1 MKTITEFIQQLAF
14 PETSRV
20 NDKVFKRL
28 FYEHGQLTSADKKLF
43 AEDVD
48 DITCLYMLTPKTI
61 AINAFHDDDRVY
73 DEIAVLL
80 VKLRKQNS
88 APRIASLIQRTIP
101 YPVILLISYQ
111 EQLML
116 QLADKRINKADSSKL
131 VIADSI
137 SSDWLNLNEPA
148 IYSQA
153 FINTFSIKQLR
164 YSHLYHFYQ
173 DWMQALLN
181 LNSAKYVNK
190 NLQDQLGDYVLQR
203 QTLEQIETTQS
214 SINELRKKIK
224 AANQL
229 NEQTRLNIQ
238 IKSLQN
244 TLEELKTQL

>member
-1 MKTITEFIQQLAF
+1 MKTVTEFIQQLAF
-14 PETSRV
+14 PDAASV

-61 AINAFHDDDRVY
+61 AINTYHDEDRVY
-73 DEIAVLL
+73 DEVAVLL
-80 VKLRKQNS
+80 VKLRKPKS
-88 APRIASLIQRTIP
+88 ASRIATIIQRTIP
-101 YPVILLISYQ
+101 YPVIMLVSYQ
-111 EQLML
+111 DQLML

-131 VIADSI
+131 VIADSL
-137 SSDWLNLNEPA
+137 STEWLKLTAPEVHT
-148 IYSQA
+148 QA
-153 FINTFSIKQLR
+153 FISTFSIKQLR

-173 DWMQALLN
+173 DWMQILLN
-181 LNSAKYVNK
+181 LNSAKYVDK
-190 NLQDQLGDYVLQR
+190 NLQDQQGDYALQR
-203 QTLEQIETTQS
+203 ETLEQIEMTQS
-214 SINELRKKIK
+214 RINELRKKIK

-238 IKSLQN
+238 IKTLQS